1 MHKLRSVFLAC
12 ALVFASQVP
21 VAAVSFTARLTSI
34 KITARPGEVQT
45 REFRL
50 TLDGDQVKTRFKAH
64 MQDWWRS
71 EDGTQSIYEE
81 PGTLTRSC
89 GRWVALNPVEVEVL
103 PGETMT
109 TRLTVS
115 VSSEAEPGGYWCVLT
130 VDELPD
136 PLAVSEGVG
145 VRFMASVSIGVFVNV
160 GEQQRAAEITAVE
173 ILNDSAVVK
182 LRNDGNTPLAIE
194 GRFEFVKPGATE
206 PTAVVPLTRNLL
218 LTQPILTGAFSAR
231 LPDPASLPSG
241 RYLVRAI
248 IDYGVDHYI
257 GTEREMDIARE
268 RPVPATRVRNAPSA
282 RRHRRVSGDRAW
294 QRGLGLA
301 ALVSGCG

>member
-1 MHKLRSVFLAC
+1 MSKFGTAAIFSC
-12 ALVFASQVP
+12 ALAFAAPTP
-21 VAAVSFTARLTSI
+21 VAAVSFKATLTSL

-50 TLDGDQVKTRFKAH
+50 TLDPDQLKTRFTAH

-81 PGTLTRSC
+81 PGTLARSC
-89 GRWVALNPVEVEVL
+89 GRWVALSPVEIEVM

-115 VSSEAEPGGYWCVLT
+115 VPSVLVPGGYWCVLT

-136 PLAVSEGVG
+136 PLAASEGVG
-145 VRFMASVSIGVFVNV
+145 VQFMASVSIGVFVYV
-160 GEQQRAAEITAVE
+160 GEQQRAAAITAVE
-173 ILNDSAVVK
+173 IVNDSAVVT

-194 GRFEFVKPGATE
+194 GRFEFVKPGAPA
-206 PTAVVPLTRNLL
+206 PTAVVTLARNLL
-218 LTQPILTGAFSAR
+218 LTQPISTSAFSAR
-231 LPDPASLPSG
+231 MPDVAVLPPG
-241 RYLVRAI
+241 RYIVRAI

-257 GTEREMDIARE
+257 GTERELYVARTA
-268 RPVPATRVRNAPSA
+268 ATVAKSP
-282 RRHRRVSGDRAW
+282 
-294 QRGLGLA
+294 
-301 ALVSGCG
+301 